1 MDRLERNRRLTG
13 AAAIVMFATF
23 MSRITGF
30 LRTLLIYT
38 RMRPGGY
45 SDEFLM
51 AFTLP
56 DTIYDLLAGGAIAAA
71 LIPVLSS
78 YITRGKE
85 RIGWKAVS
93 TFMNLTIVFMVIL
106 EVVFFIWTD
115 ELLSVLAAGY
125 NESSSGDKTLLV
137 DLTRIL
143 LLSAP
148 FMMLAGQ
155 CNGILNSY
163 KRFAV
168 AAFGPV
174 IYNISTV
181 ISIAIFGA
189 VSPKATAWGVV
200 ASAALFFCIQMAA
213 TIRHFSLYQPRLHL
227 NSKAF
232 RKMFN
237 LAIPSLLSSFILELN
252 LMISRGYATF
262 FDEGMLTLLNNANR
276 TWQLPLG
283 IFAQSIGIAMLPT
296 LSEHY
301 ASNNGDEF
309 SKVLNKGIRVVFL
322 LSLPTSLFMMIL
334 NQDIMRVLF
343 KWGDLSE
350 GDVLYGGVC
359 LLAYASA
366 LIFASM
372 TALLNRAFYSIQD
385 SRTPLFSGFVGIA
398 ANFLFNWFFRSF
410 TPIGIAGTALSYSMA
425 SVVNMSVLVFAFHRK
440 TGIHIIFENGRYALC
455 SLMATVPSGAAIL
468 LLSLLIRP
476 NTDSKLSQIVCIS
489 IPLAV
494 GLSIFWYLCM
504 KIRIPEIDTVNKMV
518 LSGLKRVKSMFS
530 RREPTD
536 VIK

>member
-1 MDRLERNRRLTG
+1 MRL
-13 AAAIVMFATF
+13 
-23 MSRITGF
+23 
-30 LRTLLIYT
+30 
-38 RMRPGGY
+38 
-45 SDEFLM
+45 
-51 AFTLP
+51 
-56 DTIYDLLAGGAIAAA
+56 
-71 LIPVLSS
+71 
-78 YITRGKE
+78 
-85 RIGWKAVS
+85 
-93 TFMNLTIVFMVIL
+93 
-106 EVVFFIWTD
+106 FFIWTD

-283 IFAQSIGIAMLPT
+283 IFAQSIGICCHT

-301 ASNNGDEF
+301 HSNNG
-309 SKVLNKGIRVVFL
+309 RVF
-322 LSLPTSLFMMIL
+322 
-334 NQDIMRVLF
+334 
-343 KWGDLSE
+343 E
-350 GDVLYGGVC
+350 G
-359 LLAYASA
+359 S
-366 LIFASM
+366 
-372 TALLNRAFYSIQD
+372 
-385 SRTPLFSGFVGIA
+385 
-398 ANFLFNWFFRSF
+398 
-410 TPIGIAGTALSYSMA
+410 
-425 SVVNMSVLVFAFHRK
+425 
-440 TGIHIIFENGRYALC
+440 
-455 SLMATVPSGAAIL
+455 
-468 LLSLLIRP
+468 
-476 NTDSKLSQIVCIS
+476 
-489 IPLAV
+489 
-494 GLSIFWYLCM
+494 
-504 KIRIPEIDTVNKMV
+504 
-518 LSGLKRVKSMFS
+518 
-530 RREPTD
+530 
-536 VIK
+536 

>member
-23 MSRITGF
+23 MGRITGF

-174 IYNISTV
+174 IYNIS
-181 ISIAIFGA
+181 
-189 VSPKATAWGVV
+189 
-200 ASAALFFCIQMAA
+200 
-213 TIRHFSLYQPRLHL
+213 
-227 NSKAF
+227 
-232 RKMFN
+232 
-237 LAIPSLLSSFILELN
+237 LSS
-252 LMISRGYATF
+252 A
-262 FDEGMLTLLNNANR
+262 
-276 TWQLPLG
+276 LP
-283 IFAQSIGIAMLPT
+283 
-296 LSEHY
+296 
-301 ASNNGDEF
+301 
-309 SKVLNKGIRVVFL
+309 
-322 LSLPTSLFMMIL
+322 
-334 NQDIMRVLF
+334 
-343 KWGDLSE
+343 
-350 GDVLYGGVC
+350 
-359 LLAYASA
+359 
-366 LIFASM
+366 
-372 TALLNRAFYSIQD
+372 YS
-385 SRTPLFSGFVGIA
+385 
-398 ANFLFNWFFRSF
+398 
-410 TPIGIAGTALSYSMA
+410 
-425 SVVNMSVLVFAFHRK
+425 
-440 TGIHIIFENGRYALC
+440 GR
-455 SLMATVPSGAAIL
+455 
-468 LLSLLIRP
+468 
-476 NTDSKLSQIVCIS
+476 
-489 IPLAV
+489 
-494 GLSIFWYLCM
+494 
-504 KIRIPEIDTVNKMV
+504 
-518 LSGLKRVKSMFS
+518 
-530 RREPTD
+530 
-536 VIK
+536 

>member
-1 MDRLERNRRLTG
+1 MDELEKNRRLTG
-13 AAAIVMFATF
+13 AAAIVMVATF

-56 DTIYDLLAGGAIAAA
+56 DIIYDLLAGGAIAAA

-78 YITRGKE
+78 YITKGKE
-85 RIGWKAVS
+85 HIGWKAVG
-93 TFMNLTIVFMVIL
+93 TFMNLTLIFMVIL
-106 EVVFFIWTD
+106 EVVFFVWTD
-115 ELLSVLAAGY
+115 PLLGILAAGY
-125 NESSSGDKTLLV
+125 KEGTSGDKALLV

-163 KRFAV
+163 QRFAV

-174 IYNISTV
+174 VYNVCTI
-181 ISIAIFGA
+181 ISIAVFGA
-189 VSPKATAWGVV
+189 VSPKSTAWGVV
-200 ASAALFFCIQMAA
+200 ASAALFFGIQMAA
-213 TIRHFSLYQPRLHL
+213 TIRHFRFYKPRLFL

-232 RKMFN
+232 RELFS
-237 LAIPSLLSSFILELN
+237 LAIPSLMSSFILELN

-301 ASNNGDEF
+301 ASDNGEGF
-309 SKVLNKGIRVVFL
+309 AKVLNKGIRVVFL
-322 LSLPTSLFMMIL
+322 LSLPTTLFMMIL

-350 GDVLYGGVC
+350 SDVLYGGAC

-366 LIFASM
+366 LVFASM
-372 TALLNRAFYSIQD
+372 IALLNRAFYSIHD
-385 SRTPLFSGFVGIA
+385 SKTPLICGLAGIA
-398 ANFLFNWFFRSF
+398 ANYVFNWFFRSF
-410 TPIGIAGTALSYSMA
+410 TPIGIAGTALSYSIA
-425 SVVNMSVLVFAFHRK
+425 TVVNMGLLVFAFNRK
-440 TGIHIIFENGRYALC
+440 TGIHIIYDNGRYALRA
-455 SLMATVPSGAAIL
+455 LFAAVPSSLAVL
-468 LLSLLIRP
+468 LLAALVRP
-476 NTDSKLSQIVCIS
+476 DTASKLSQIACIAL
-489 IPLAV
+489 PLAV
-494 GLSIFWYLCM
+494 GLFIFWYLSM
-504 KIRIPEIDTVNKMV
+504 KIRIPEIDTVNKML
-518 LSGLKRVKSMFS
+518 LSGLQRIRSAFG
-530 RREPTD
+530 RHAD
-536 VIK
+536 D